1 MSQEFSVKDSV
12 NLPKTKFK
20 MKANLS
26 QKEPNMIKFWEE
38 KKIYEKM
45 LYKNR
50 DKEKFILHD
59 GPPYANGNIHLGHA
73 LNKILKD
80 IIVKYKSMSGFYS
93 PYVPG
98 WDCHGLPIEKKMEQ
112 ELGKDNKGYVNDVD
126 KVEFRRQCR
135 KYANKYVNIQREQ
148 FKRLGVLG
156 DWENPYLT
164 MSYGY
169 EASIARAF
177 GEFVDKGYVYKGLKP
192 VYWCTSC
199 ETALAEAEVEYKD
212 HKSPS
217 IYVKFPVT
225 DGFYEIIGE
234 LKNEIY
240 KKAYVVIWTTTPWTL
255 PANLAIAFHPN
266 YDYVALFD
274 EDRKEV
280 YIVAEGRLMAFLS
293 DCGISNYKIIAKFKG
308 NVLEYQKC
316 RHPFID
322 RDSII
327 VLADYVTLDQGTGCV
342 HTAPGHG
349 QEDYVTGQK
358 YGLEV
363 LCPVD
368 RYGIFTDEG
377 GEFKGKHVFEAN
389 SDIVQLL
396 KEKGMLLKVD
406 ELEHSYPHCWRCKN
420 PIIFRSTPQWFI
432 SMDKNELRENA
443 LNEIK
448 RVKWIPPWGEDRISN
463 MIATRP
469 DWCISRQR
477 SWGVPI
483 VAFYC
488 ENCGEILLDKTI
500 IDHVVEIF
508 EREGADAWFKYTPG
522 ELLPKG
528 TKCRKCGGVK
538 FEKESDILDV
548 WFDSGVSYYAL
559 SSERDDHVWPSNLYL
574 EGGDQ
579 YRGWFHSSLLAS
591 LGTKGSSPYME
602 VVTHGWVLDDK
613 GLAMSKSLGNVI
625 SPLDVIKESGAE
637 ILRLFFSSVEYK
649 EDIKVPADNFAR
661 VKDAYRKFRN
671 TFRFMLGNLF
681 DFDPTKEFND
691 ENGVGGYVPHE
702 ERLEIDRWALAKAYE
717 VFESCKNSYDEYNF
731 HQVYHKLYNFLVV
744 DLSATYFDILKD
756 RLYTFKASSKGRRSA
771 QSTIWDL
778 LNFLVRILAPI
789 ISFTSEEVWQFMRGM
804 DPSLE
809 ISVFLSDFEMKNLN
823 MWKNE
828 DLLSIY
834 NRIYEVRELVLKAL
848 EEKRQEK
855 VIGNS
860 LEAGVVLSVPD
871 TERVLL
877 DILKKREG
885 ELRYI
890 FIVSK
895 VEVESH
901 HVPKKELEDK
911 RKDLDNLK
919 EKIEEKRKRG
929 ETVDDALNLELEKLR
944 KEILELEEKVKS
956 NIDIRLRVEKLNWK
970 KCERCWNYSPE
981 VGKFEDFP
989 TVCERCIHVVRELV
1003 GEKR

>member
-26 QKEPNMIKFWEE
+26 QKEPQIIEFWES

-80 IIVKYKSMSGFYS
+80 IIVKYKTLSGFYS

-98 WDCHGLPIEKKMEQ
+98 WDCHGLPIEKKMEE
-112 ELGKDNKGYVNDVD
+112 ELKIKNKDEIDV
-126 KVEFRRQCR
+126 VEFRKKCR
-135 KYANKYVNIQREQ
+135 KYASKYVGLQREQ

-169 EASIARAF
+169 EASIARAL
-177 GEFVDKGYVYKGLKP
+177 GEFVKKGYVYKGLKP

-199 ETALAEAEVEYKD
+199 KTALAEAEVEYRD
-212 HKSPS
+212 HSSPS

-225 DGFYEIIGE
+225 EGFFEILSE
-234 LKNEIY
+234 LKNDLY
-240 KKAYVVIWTTTPWTL
+240 KSAYVVIWTTTPWTL
-255 PANLAIAFHPN
+255 PANLAIALHPN
-266 YDYVALFD
+266 YEYVAIYD
-274 EDRKEV
+274 EERREV
-280 YIVAEGRLMAFLS
+280 YIVAEGRLMEFVS
-293 DCGISNYKIIAKFKG
+293 DCSILNYKIVARFKG
-308 NVLEYQKC
+308 KVLEYQKC

-327 VLADYVTLDQGTGCV
+327 VLADYVTLEQGTGCV

-358 YGLEV
+358 YGLQV

-368 RYGIFTDEG
+368 GDGMFTEEG

-389 SDIVQLL
+389 GEIVKLL
-396 KEKGMLLKVD
+396 KEKNMLLNVD

-420 PIIFRSTPQWFI
+420 PIIFRATPQWFI
-432 SMDKNELRENA
+432 SIDKNDLRENA

-483 VAFYC
+483 IAFYC
-488 ENCGEILLDKTI
+488 NDCGEILLDKDTI
-500 IDHVVEIF
+500 DFVVELF
-508 EREGADAWFKYTPG
+508 EKEGADAWFKYSAEDLIPEG
-522 ELLPKG
+522 KRCE
-528 TKCRKCGGVK
+528 KCGSRNFK
-538 FEKESDILDV
+538 KEFDILDV

-559 SSERDDHVWPSNLYL
+559 SSERDDHIWPANLYL

-591 LGTKGSSPYME
+591 LGTKGSSPYLE

-613 GLAMSKSLGNVI
+613 GYAMSKSLGNVI
-625 SPLDVIKESGAE
+625 SPLDIIKESGAE

-649 EDIKVPADNFAR
+649 EDIKVPADKFSR

-671 TFRFMLGNLF
+671 TFRFMLGNLY
-681 DFDPTKEFND
+681 DFNPEKEYVD
-691 ENGVGGYVPHE
+691 ESGVGGYVPYE
-702 ERLEIDRWALAKAYE
+702 ERFEIDKWALAKANE
-717 VFESCKNSYDEYNF
+717 VFESCRSSYEEYNF

-771 QSTIWDL
+771 QSTLWDL
-778 LNFLVRILAPI
+778 LNLLVRILAPI
-789 ISFTSEEVWQFMRGM
+789 ISFTAEEVWQFMREI
-804 DPSLE
+804 DPTLE
-809 ISVFLSDFEMKNLN
+809 LSVFLSDFEVKDLNL
-823 MWKNE
+823 WENE
-828 DLLSIY
+828 NLLSIY
-834 NRIYEVRELVLKAL
+834 NRIFEVREVVLKAL
-848 EEKRQEK
+848 EEKRMEK
-855 VIGNS
+855 IIGNS
-860 LEAGVVLSVPD
+860 LEAGILLNVPD
-871 TERVLL
+871 SERVLL
-877 DILKKREG
+877 DILKERESD
-885 ELRYI
+885 LRYI
-890 FIVSK
+890 FIVSDVKVESYHIDDSKDEGEIK
-895 VEVESH
+895 VEV
-901 HVPKKELEDK
+901 KK
-911 RKDLDNLK
+911 LDW
-919 EKIEEKRKRG
+919 G
-929 ETVDDALNLELEKLR
+929 
-944 KEILELEEKVKS
+944 
-956 NIDIRLRVEKLNWK
+956 

-981 VGKFEDFP
+981 VGKFKDFP
-989 TVCERCIHVVRELV
+989 TVCERCIEVVREMA
-1003 GEKR
+1003 GEKI

>member
-26 QKEPNMIKFWEE
+26 EKEPKIIKFWDE
-38 KKIYEKM
+38 KKIYEKI
-45 LYKNR
+45 LYKNKDR
-50 DKEKFILHD
+50 EKFILHD

-80 IIVKYKSMSGFYS
+80 VIVKYKTMKGYYS

-98 WDCHGLPIEKKMEQ
+98 WDCHGLPIEKKME
-112 ELGKDNKGYVNDVD
+112 KDLKIKNRENMNVAD
-126 KVEFRRQCR
+126 FRKKCR
-135 KYANKYVNIQREQ
+135 EYANKYVNIQKEQ

-156 DWENPYLT
+156 DWEHPYLT
-164 MSYGY
+164 MNKGY

-177 GEFVDKGYVYKGLKP
+177 GEFVDRGYVYKGLKP

-199 ETALAEAEVEYKD
+199 KTALAEAEVEYKD
-212 HKSPS
+212 HESPS

-225 DGFYEIIGE
+225 EGLFEILNE
-234 LKNEIY
+234 LKNDDY
-240 KKAYVVIWTTTPWTL
+240 KNAYVVIWTTTPWTL
-255 PANLAIAFHPN
+255 PANLAIALHPN
-266 YDYVALFD
+266 YDYVAVFNK
-274 EDRKEV
+274 EKKEV
-280 YIVAEGRLMAFLS
+280 YIVAEGRLMEFVS
-293 DCGISNYKIIAKFKG
+293 DCNITNYKIVARFKG
-308 NVLEYQKC
+308 KVLEYQKC
-316 RHPFID
+316 KHPFLD
-322 RDSII
+322 RESIV

-368 RYGIFTDEG
+368 GDGKFTESG
-377 GEFKGKHVFEAN
+377 GEFKGKHVFDAN
-389 SDIVQLL
+389 SEIVELL
-396 KEKGMLLKVD
+396 KNKGMLLKVD
-406 ELEHSYPHCWRCKN
+406 ELMHSYPHCWRCSS

-432 SMDKNELRENA
+432 AMDKNELRENA

-483 VAFYC
+483 IVFYC
-488 ENCGEILLDKTI
+488 ENCGEVLLDKKV
-500 IDHVVEIF
+500 IDNVVDIF
-508 EREGADAWFKYTPG
+508 EKEGSDAWFKYPSN
-522 ELLPKG
+522 ELIPKDV
-528 TKCRKCGGVK
+528 KCRKCGGEK
-538 FEKESDILDV
+538 FKKEFDILDV
-548 WFDSGVSYYAL
+548 WFDSGVSYYAI
-559 SSERDDHVWPSNLYL
+559 SSERDDHIWPANLYL

-613 GLAMSKSLGNVI
+613 GYAMSKSLGNVV
-625 SPLDVIKESGAE
+625 SPLDIIKESGAE
-637 ILRLFFSSVEYK
+637 ILRLFFTSVEYK
-649 EDIKVPADNFAR
+649 EDIKVPADKFSR

-681 DFDPTKEFND
+681 DFNPTKEYTN
-691 ENGVGGYVPHE
+691 EEGSGGYVPIE
-702 ERLEIDRWALAKAYE
+702 ERYEIDKWALAKAYE
-717 VFESCKNSYDEYNF
+717 VFENCINSYEEYNF
-731 HQVYHKLYNFLVV
+731 HHVYHKLYNFLVI

-771 QSTIWDL
+771 QSTLWDL
-778 LNFLVRILAPI
+778 LQLLVRLLAPI
-789 ISFTSEEVWQFMRGM
+789 ISFTAEEVWQYIKEI

-809 ISVFLSDFEMKNLN
+809 ISVFLSDFDVKDLN

-828 DLLSIY
+828 SLLSIY
-834 NRIYEVRELVLKAL
+834 NRIFEVRELVLKAL
-848 EEKRQEK
+848 EEKRKEK

-860 LEAGVVLSVPD
+860 LEAGIKLSIPNTEKVLI
-871 TERVLL
+871 
-877 DILKKREG
+877 DILSERKDN
-885 ELRYI
+885 LRYI
-890 FIVSK
+890 FIVSN
-895 VEVESH
+895 VEIDTH
-901 HVPKKELEDK
+901 HVDKEKKGEDEHLGV
-911 RKDLDNLK
+911 DS
-919 EKIEEKRKRG
+919 EKIEEQMKIQ
-929 ETVDDALNLELEKLR
+929 VD
-944 KEILELEEKVKS
+944 
-956 NIDIRLRVEKLNWK
+956 VEKLNWN
-970 KCERCWNYSPE
+970 KCERCWNYSPN

-989 TVCERCIHVVRELV
+989 TVCERCIDVVRELV
-1003 GEKR
+1003 KEKK